1 MPNYKLTL
9 SYDGSRY
16 NGWQK
21 QGNTDN
27 TIQQRL
33 ETLLTRLLAQPV

>member
-1 MPNYKLTL
+1 MPNFKLTL

-27 TIQQRL
+27 TIQQRF
-33 ETLLTRLLAQPV
+33 ETLLTRLLAQTV